1 VGAKKS
7 LLVVAAVGIL
17 ALMFKV
23 SMSMEEQ
30 NVREEAEAETE
41 LNRVT
46 QILHKAAQDKWNAEH
61 PAEAAPV
68 GKRAAEAAA
77 KARADNQR
85 RSNN

>member
-1 VGAKKS
+1 MGAKKS

-30 NVREEAEAETE
+30 NVREEAEAE